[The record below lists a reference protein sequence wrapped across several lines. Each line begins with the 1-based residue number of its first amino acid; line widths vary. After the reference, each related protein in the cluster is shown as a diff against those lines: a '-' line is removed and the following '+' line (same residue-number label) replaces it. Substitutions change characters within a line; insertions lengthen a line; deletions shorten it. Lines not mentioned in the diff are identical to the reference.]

1 VATLPAVESIRYPG
15 PDRRVGQGWWSIIV
29 VAIGLLGVVAVGCAG
44 HDGRD
49 MVANGIGHS
58 PAPTRPPG
66 GGSDQEGDLAS
77 GLTVS
82 EERARAAT
90 DPTVGS
96 VVLEVASGVVGFQA
110 RYDVSYPQ
118 LDGLWPGDPVNV
130 ALRQPILAEIARFG
144 DEVGRLEEELPDV
157 GRTGG
162 SSILTGG
169 AVVHHLDNRVV
180 SAVYDLNSVVAGA
193 ARPAELVSSAL
204 VDLATGRTLSIGDL
218 FLPGSPWVETVA
230 ILAGRDLASQFG
242 ERVLWGTEGSD
253 TSQVGGPG
261 LIPEPRAFAVF
272 GISATALVLRFERYQ
287 VGPGAMGTPTVR
299 IPWSWLDGLVDPDGP
314 AGSFVG

>member
-1 VATLPAVESIRYPG
+1 MTTLPAVEPIRNPG
-15 PDRRVGQGWWSIIV
+15 PGRSTGQRRWSIV
-29 VAIGLLGVVAVGCAG
+29 VVIWLLGVVAVGCAG

-58 PAPTRPPG
+58 PAPTKPPG
-66 GGSDQEGDLAS
+66 GASGLEGDLVS

-96 VVLEVASGVVGFQA
+96 VVLEVASGVVGVRA
-110 RYDVSYPQ
+110 RYDVTYPQ

-130 ALRQPILAEIARFG
+130 ALRQPVLAEIAQFG
-144 DEVGRLEEELPDV
+144 DEVGRLEEELPDA

-162 SSILTGG
+162 SSTLTGG
-169 AVVHHLDNRVV
+169 AVVHHLDNRLV
-180 SAVYDLNSVVAGA
+180 SAVYDLNSVVDGA
-193 ARPAELVSSAL
+193 ARPAEVVGSAL

-218 FLPGSPWVETVA
+218 FLSGSPWVETVA

-242 ERVLWGTEGSD
+242 EGVLWGTEGSD

-261 LIPEPRAFAVF
+261 LIPEPRTFAVF
-272 GISATALVLRFERYQ
+272 GISATALILRFERYQ
-287 VGPGAMGTPTVR
+287 VGPGALGTPAVR